1 MTNGS
6 NFRAVVTGAGGG
18 LGREIVA
25 VLQDAGMSVAAC
37 DSNPDLLAA
46 LSAQHRTR
54 FDLRDG
60 NLGDVAATI
69 IAEFGVPDVL
79 INNAGYT
86 RAETMAGI
94 DAAWDTELDINLN
107 GVVRFTQGFLPAMMA
122 RGRGNILFISSI
134 NALAHFGN
142 PAYAAAKAG
151 MLAYMRAIAVE
162 YGRHGLRANAVCPGS
177 VRTGAWDHREVTEP
191 GIATRAAAL
200 YPMGRMV
207 TPQEVA
213 QAVLFLAS
221 DASSGITG
229 VALPVD
235 AGITAGNLNFI
246 QQILEKPGQP

>member
-1 MTNGS
+1 MATGS
-6 NFRAVVTGAGGG
+6 NVRAVVTGAGGG

-25 VLQDAGMSVAAC
+25 SLQGAGMSVAAC
-37 DSNPDLLAA
+37 DSDPALLAA
-46 LSAQHRTR
+46 VSTQHRYR

-60 NLGDVAATI
+60 NLAEVAAKIT
-69 IAEFGVPDVL
+69 AECGVPDVL

-86 RAETMAGI
+86 RAETMANI
-94 DAAWDTELDINLN
+94 AAAWDAELDINLN
-107 GVVRFTQGFLPAMMA
+107 GVVRFTQGFLPAMVA

-177 VRTGAWDHREVTEP
+177 VRTGAWDHRELTEP
-191 GIATRAAAL
+191 GIAKRAAAL

-207 TPQEVA
+207 SSQEVA

-221 DASSGITG
+221 EASSGITG

-235 AGITAGNLNFI
+235 AGITAGNLTFI
-246 QQILEKPGQP
+246 QQILEKPEQR